1 MKIKVHMLAFEAA
14 GVIREVT
21 LPDNWQEEYDSL
33 LDAVFYYGQ
42 NDWAIGPEK
51 NTTCSVS
58 VADVIATEDGLYFVM
73 PCGFRQI
80 TTEQLNELRLMDQW
94 DRQWCNFAESYGV
107 KQG

>member
-1 MKIKVHMLAFEAA
+1 MLAFELP

-21 LPDNWQEEYDSL
+21 LPDDIQYDIL

-42 NDWAIGPEK
+42 NEFSIGPEK

-73 PCGFRQI
+73 PCGFKQI
-80 TTEQLNELRLMDQW
+80 TTEQLNELRLMEQ
-94 DRQWCNFAESYGV
+94 RERHFVEAYGV